1 MKRSLANRL
10 EVRKNRLRRRR
21 RAIAGEIGV
30 ALAVVATAAFLCF
43 SMIYGY
49 SFALCSDYFKLK
61 ETIVKGVSRLT
72 EEEVKQLAGVDRDTN
87 ILAADLDSIV
97 AGIKKNPWVREVGL
111 RRVLPDR
118 LIIEIVEREP
128 LALIRNDRSFYLLD
142 QDGTIFKN
150 LEWDDPVDLPVMT
163 GFSDGESLDEDLVR
177 GAMELIENL
186 ELRKSYPEM
195 RNISEIRGDHLR
207 GYSLCTID
215 HRLYI
220 LGFGDYERKFG
231 RLRSILFDLTMK
243 NVHQSPLVVDLADP
257 DRVVV
262 RRGGT
267 TGSVLND
274 RDRRMDI

>member
-49 SFALCSDYFKLK
+49 SFALCSDYFKLE
-61 ETIVKGVSRLT
+61 ETIVKGASRLT

-128 LALIRNDRSFYLLD
+128 LALIRHDRSFYLLD

-163 GFSDGESLDEDLVR
+163 GFSDGESLDEDLMR

-243 NVHQSPLVVDLADP
+243 NAHQSPLVVDLADP
-257 DRVVV
+257 DGVVV

-267 TGSVLND
+267 AGSVLHD
-274 RDRRMDI
+274 RGRRMDI